1 MSFYPIFIPMNGGG
15 GGGGSPGAFLAAY
28 CGAIGLLVCGL
39 HYMHSPT
46 VSLKVK
52 ENWGGIVT
60 TLKHTD
66 YPKFKK
72 VESKNLDC
80 LREKGY
86 SIKNNSGYHFVSQ
99 KDKASLAIA
108 KKGLTKEEFL
118 ADCKECNVRT
128 EVTYTYRGPFW
139 KSRCNKSFEW
149 HKCYKDKV
157 E

>member
-1 MSFYPIFIPMNGGG
+1 MSFYPIFIPMGGG
-15 GGGGSPGAFLAAY
+15 GGGGSPRALLAAY
-28 CGAIGLLVCGL
+28 CGAIGLVVYGL

-52 ENWGGIVT
+52 ENGGSGNIVT
-60 TLKHTD
+60 ALKHTN
-66 YPKFKK
+66 YPKIKM
-72 VESKNLDC
+72 VETKNLDC

-86 SIKNNSGYHFVSQ
+86 SIENNSPYHGSK
-99 KDKASLAIA
+99 KDMASLAIA
-108 KKGLTKEEFL
+108 KKGIAKEEFL
-118 ADCKECNVRT
+118 TDCKECNVRT

-139 KSRCNKSFEW
+139 KSRYNKSFEW

>member
-1 MSFYPIFIPMNGGG
+1 MNGGG
-15 GGGGSPGAFLAAY
+15 GGGGSPREMAAVLAVY
-28 CGAIGLLVCGL
+28 CGTIGLFICGL
-39 HYMHSPT
+39 QYFPSPT

-52 ENWGGIVT
+52 ENRGDIVT
-60 TLKHTD
+60 TLKHRD
-66 YPKFKK
+66 YPKFKR
-72 VESKNLDC
+72 VETNNLDC

-86 SIKNNSGYHFVSQ
+86 SIKNNSGYHVISQ
-99 KDKASLAIA
+99 KDNASLAIA

-128 EVTYTYRGPFW
+128 EVIYSYRGPFW
-139 KSRCNKSFEW
+139 KSRYNKSFEW